1 MAGMRRERKARP
13 ARQLA
18 RRILVVTE
26 GLRTEPQY
34 VEGLNDYL
42 RSRGTTTTVKSVPVG
57 KDPLKVVQK
66 CVEFREKA
74 ARRDKDYDECV
85 CLVDVDQHQTLE
97 LAIQLAQ
104 REKISLLISN
114 LKFEVWL
121 RWHVEDRRSALTS
134 TQLDDCV
141 ERLKLVKDKM
151 ISPTFPFTAVDN
163 ACKIAR
169 SVDSEMRPGRKGP
182 DPSSALP
189 ILVDLMRGA

>member
-13 ARQLA
+13 TRQLA

-26 GLRTEPQY
+26 GLLTEPQY

-57 KDPLKVVQK
+57 KDPLKVVRK
-66 CVEFREKA
+66 CVEFRDVA
-74 ARRDKDYDECV
+74 VRRGKEYDECV

-169 SVDSEMRPGRKGP
+169 SVDSEMRPGRQGP

>member
-66 CVEFREKA
+66 CIEFRDNA
-74 ARRDKDYDECV
+74 ARRGKEFDECV
-85 CLVDVDQHQTLE
+85 CLVDVDQHRTLAS
-97 LAIQLAQ
+97 AIHFAQ

-141 ERLKLVKDKM
+141 ERLGLVKNKVL
-151 ISPTFPFTAVDN
+151 SSTFPFGAVEA

-169 SVDSEMRPGRKGP
+169 TVDSEMRPGRQGP

-189 ILVDLMRGA
+189 ILVDLMRSA